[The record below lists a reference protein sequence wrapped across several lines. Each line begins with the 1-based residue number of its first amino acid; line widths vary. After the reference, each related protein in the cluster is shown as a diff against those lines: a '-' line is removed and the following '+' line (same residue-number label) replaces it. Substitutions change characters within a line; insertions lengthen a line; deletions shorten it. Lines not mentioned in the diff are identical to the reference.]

1 MEDESFNPV
10 AQSRANYYT
19 PGSPVQFVRVEL
31 LRGDQSGDNAVCLTF
46 KNISQQQLNGLKV
59 RFKCKGADGTVLCED
74 TFDYDALAEDT
85 GSLFGMDDAVFV
97 TQESIGSVDVVLLRA
112 VYGRQNISLE
122 EFRRVRLP
130 GVKKLPAEMAAR
142 LQAQIGKPE
151 LKYMPQVLENGWY
164 CACGAFH
171 PKEENTVYCSECGSD
186 RILLQNA
193 ISNLMQP
200 SAPAEEPTRVAAP
213 HVDEPTRV
221 AGAAERGF
229 REPEDDEGR
238 TREVSAA
245 PYAAAPTQAEHFREA
260 YRAPA
265 PQHEPEEDPRDV
277 QAENIIRWVPA
288 VTALLC
294 AAIALGGFVYCQ
306 IIL

>member
-1 MEDESFNPV
+1 MEDENFNPI

-46 KNISQQQLNGLKV
+46 KNIGQQPLTALRV
-59 RFKCKGADGTVLCED
+59 RFKCKGGDGSVICED
-74 TFDYDALAEDT
+74 TFDYQDIEVRT
-85 GSLFGMDDAVFV
+85 GELFGMDDAVFV
-97 TQESIGSVDVVLLRA
+97 SSDAIGSVDVVLLKA
-112 VYGRQNISLE
+112 SFGRQAVALE
-122 EFRRVRLP
+122 EYKRARLP
-130 GVKKLPAEMAAR
+130 GAKKLPAALAAP

-200 SAPAEEPTRVAAP
+200 DGDSEPTRVAQRP
-213 HVDEPTRV
+213 VDEPTRV
-221 AGAAERGF
+221 AGSAERGF
-229 REPEDDEGR
+229 ARPSEEDGR
-238 TREVSAA
+238 TREVDARPYQGAA
-245 PYAAAPTQAEHFREA
+245 AEHFQEN
-260 YRAPA
+260 YRKAPA
-265 PQHEPEEDPRDV
+265 ARTAPEEDPRDIV
-277 QAENIIRWVPA
+277 AENLIRWVPA
-288 VTALLC
+288 ATALLC
-294 AAIALGGFVYCQ
+294 AVIALGGFLYCQ
-306 IIL
+306 VIL